1 MKRDILN
8 YLGQKIGELELPDDT
23 SEQVWTQK
31 LAVYAKE
38 PEVVTPSIIVSG
50 KLKEYQSKSDELIT
64 SLLTENTL
72 AGITTAQSDEMFDNF
87 IDVLIRLRS
96 GAFPTAIYRLS
107 QKTPVG
113 FATQQVINR
122 WIEKIK
128 GYL

>member
-8 YLGQKIGELELPDDT
+8 YLGQKIGELELSDDT
-23 SEQVWTQK
+23 PEEVWNQK
-31 LAVYAKE
+31 LAVYAKA

-87 IDVLIRLRS
+87 VDVLIRLRN

-113 FATQQVINR
+113 FATQQVIDR

>member
-1 MKRDILN
+1 MTRDILN

-23 SEQVWTQK
+23 PEEVWTAK

-38 PEVVTPSIIVSG
+38 PEAVTPTKIVYG
-50 KLKEYQSKSDELIT
+50 KLTEYQAKSQELIT
-64 SLLTENTL
+64 ALLTENTL

-87 IDVLIRLRS
+87 LDVLIRLRN

-113 FATQQVINR
+113 FATQEVIDR